1 VPGAAWRIV
10 ALALWRRN
18 CRDYIKLVRES
29 PAKAAHMTQV
39 ITAVPGLAP
48 KSCGCP
54 NGTEGQS

>member
-1 VPGAAWRIV
+1 
-10 ALALWRRN
+10 
-18 CRDYIKLVRES
+18 VRES

-48 KSCGCP
+48 KSRGCP